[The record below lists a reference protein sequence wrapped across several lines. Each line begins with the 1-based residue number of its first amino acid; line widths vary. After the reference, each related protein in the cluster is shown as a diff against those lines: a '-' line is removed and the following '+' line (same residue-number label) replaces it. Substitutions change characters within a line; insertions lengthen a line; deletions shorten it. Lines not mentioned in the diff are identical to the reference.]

1 MSTDR
6 RDTFRVRPASREP
19 IPVEIVA
26 SGSLEL
32 GQLMDISE
40 GGAAVQLDAASA
52 DLAGKELELLIGFP
66 GTHGIYAKGIVR
78 RVRMEASPV
87 LGIQFVNLPSKAL
100 DAIRGYIAGRGQRH
114 SGSFKLSG

>member
-1 MSTDR
+1 MSSDR
-6 RDTFRVRPASREP
+6 RDTFRVRPASSES

-40 GGAAVQLDAASA
+40 GGAAVRLEAAAA

-66 GTHGIYAKGIVR
+66 GTHGIYVKGIVR
-78 RVRMEASPV
+78 RVRMEANPI
-87 LGIQFVNLPSKAL
+87 LGVQFINLPAKAL
-100 DAIRGYIAGRGQRH
+100 DAIRGYISGRGQRH
-114 SGSFKLSG
+114 SGRFKLSG